1 VTFGVMRWWVSD
13 VSVEDETESALAGH
27 LTELGVSFADW
38 SSRTMTLRFPGSAD
52 DAQEAFEALRVFL
65 RQWKQTVASDF
76 GAQFRVTL
84 AATLTNAFGDL

>member
-13 VSVEDETESALAGH
+13 DGIDDETESALAGH
-27 LTELGVSFADW
+27 LTQLGVSFADW

-65 RQWKQTVASDF
+65 RDWKRTVANEF

-84 AATLTNAFGDL
+84 AATLSNAFGDL